1 MMITTKGRYALRV
14 MADLAAHDNGGY
26 VALKEVCSRQGITVK
41 YVEQIM
47 PYLSRAGYVKSFRG
61 NSGGYRLSMDPSS
74 YTAGDIL
81 RSVEGA
87 LSPVACLQDDP
98 VQCPRAEECRTL
110 PFWRGLEKVINDYV
124 DSVTLADL
132 AGIKKQDVD
141 GSDTV

>member
-14 MADLAAHDNGGY
+14 MADLAAHDDGGY

-47 PYLSRAGYVKSFRG
+47 PYLSRAGYVKSFR
-61 NSGGYRLSMDPSS
+61 LSRDPSS

-132 AGIKKQDVD
+132 AGIKEQAVI
-141 GSDTV
+141 GSDSE

>member
-14 MADLAAHDNGGY
+14 MADLAAHDDGGY
-26 VALKEVCSRQGITVK
+26 VALKEICKRQGITVK

-47 PYLSRAGYVKSFRG
+47 PYLTRAGYVKSFRG
-61 NSGGYRLSMDPSS
+61 NSGGCRLSKDPSS

-87 LSPVACLQDDP
+87 LSPVACVQDDP
-98 VQCPRAEECRTL
+98 VQCPRAGDCRTL
-110 PFWRGLEKVINDYV
+110 PFWRGLEKVINDYA

-132 AGIKKQDVD
+132 AGLKEKSSD
-141 GSDTV
+141 GSETV